1 MANKAKFLL
10 YSCPKRHV
18 FYAFGC
24 PPIYIDFTAAI
35 GAGGIFCLPAAFK
48 EKHDFRLILVYDEIF
63 AIILLTFDREF
74 AII

>member
-18 FYAFGC
+18 FYAFAC

-35 GAGGIFCLPAAFK
+35 RTGGIFCLSAAFK
-48 EKHDFRLILVYDEIF
+48 EKHDFRLILVYDEIL